1 MGSCNN
7 INDPYAK
14 ICVAN
19 IVKNINLEVFNL
31 ISRKNETRY
40 INLHETCKWKYRLD
54 ASVCDNKQRW
64 NEGKCRCECKELIG
78 KGICDKGFIWNPR
91 NCECECYKSCDVGE
105 FLDYKNCKC
114 RKRLVDRLV
123 EECREN
129 IDEKE
134 LHPTELFSIK
144 MIYDSTLNDYKKIW
158 SLHSIFCYIFHNK
171 YKH

>member
-78 KGICDKGFIWNPR
+78 KGICDKGFIWNPS

-105 FLDYKNCKC
+105 FLDYKNCK
-114 RKRLVDRLV
+114 
-123 EECREN
+123 
-129 IDEKE
+129 
-134 LHPTELFSIK
+134 
-144 MIYDSTLNDYKKIW
+144 
-158 SLHSIFCYIFHNK
+158 
-171 YKH
+171 